1 MNPGHPLVC
10 GYGSEGLQRLV
21 IFLSHD
27 NWLLVLLD
35 GNSLLFDGLDRI
47 YNTVRNDCVQ
57 NIYKVLFVREAL
69 VVTVREVV
77 LDLFPLPSVLAA

>member
-1 MNPGHPLVC
+1 MNPGHPLIRSDS
-10 GYGSEGLQRLV
+10 SEGLQRLV